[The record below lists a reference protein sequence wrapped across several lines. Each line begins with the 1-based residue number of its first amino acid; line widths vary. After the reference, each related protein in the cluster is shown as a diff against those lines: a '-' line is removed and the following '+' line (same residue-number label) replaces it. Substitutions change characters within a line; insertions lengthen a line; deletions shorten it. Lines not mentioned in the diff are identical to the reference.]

1 MSQCH
6 DYVNVHITKSQVL
19 VTIPGDTSDESLE
32 EGEDC
37 HNNMDDEDDAY
48 CDRMIVTMTITMVKN
63 IIDYNTL
70 ISNIE
75 KV

>member
-6 DYVNVHITKSQVL
+6 DYINVHVAKSQVL

-37 HNNMDDEDDAY
+37 HNSTDDEDDAY
-48 CDRMIVTMTITMVKN
+48 CDSREEDDSDDDNNNGEEYYRLKHF
-63 IIDYNTL
+63 DFKY
-70 ISNIE
+70 
-75 KV
+75 